1 LFLVGFMGSGKTAV
15 GQELAQHLGRRF
27 VDTDNLIIT
36 KAGKPIPRI
45 FEDDGEERFRTIE
58 AECVAEAAAQSE
70 TVIALGGGALIRP
83 ENRAVLRETGV
94 SCYLR
99 AAPEILFERVRDD
112 PNRPLLSG
120 LSDEAKLDSIRR
132 MLAERE
138 PTYAASDLVFDT
150 KALTSPQS
158 AAEALECALAS
169 PLERKIRVPLGERS
183 YDVIVGAGI
192 ADRFGE
198 ACASLGLGR
207 QTVLLASPS
216 VVASLVPKLARSL
229 RGTGFA
235 VQTLAIPDGEEQKT
249 FAALEPIYDMLVSG
263 RYDRDCTLVAVGGG
277 VIGDTV
283 GFAAATFLRGVQLI
297 QVPTTVLAQV
307 DASIGGK
314 TGVNHPEAK
323 NMIGAFYQPRLVFTD
338 VDALI
343 TLPASQMCSGA
354 VEMVK
359 HAMIADAGLLSL
371 LETHLDAFGARRL
384 PPARLVDLIARNCSI
399 KASVVAADE
408 REGERRQILNYG
420 HTIGHAL
427 EAATSYSRFTHGEA
441 VALGMVANGAIA
453 LAKGL
458 LAAEHVERQNA
469 LLARLGP
476 FPAFDDV
483 AGEALWETMHSDKK
497 VRAGQLTFVL
507 AEAVG
512 RVQIVR
518 DVSREEALRGIEAAR
533 TWMQKGAV

>member
-1 LFLVGFMGSGKTAV
+1 
-15 GQELAQHLGRRF
+15 
-27 VDTDNLIIT
+27 
-36 KAGKPIPRI
+36 
-45 FEDDGEERFRTIE
+45 
-58 AECVAEAAAQSE
+58 
-70 TVIALGGGALIRP
+70 
-83 ENRAVLRETGV
+83 
-94 SCYLR
+94 
-99 AAPEILFERVRDD
+99 
-112 PNRPLLSG
+112 
-120 LSDEAKLDSIRR
+120 
-132 MLAERE
+132 
-138 PTYAASDLVFDT
+138 
-150 KALTSPQS
+150 
-158 AAEALECALAS
+158 
-169 PLERKIRVPLGERS
+169 
-183 YDVIVGAGI
+183 
-192 ADRFGE
+192 
-198 ACASLGLGR
+198 
-207 QTVLLASPS
+207 
-216 VVASLVPKLARSL
+216 
-229 RGTGFA
+229 
-235 VQTLAIPDGEEQKT
+235 
-249 FAALEPIYDMLVSG
+249 
-263 RYDRDCTLVAVGGG
+263 
-277 VIGDTV
+277 
-283 GFAAATFLRGVQLI
+283 
-297 QVPTTVLAQV
+297 
-307 DASIGGK
+307 
-314 TGVNHPEAK
+314 
-323 NMIGAFYQPRLVFTD
+323 MIGAFYQPRLVFTD

-359 HAMIADAGLLSL
+359 HAMITDAGLLSL

-533 TWMQKGAV
+533 TWMQKRAV